1 MVMATRLEML
11 KSVDFGDIDGF
22 GDPKLDSYFLDN
34 DYWNRIISGSVFYVI
49 GRKGTGKSSIYR
61 MIAEQG
67 IQNGYIVDNRDFGD
81 FPFEKLLQLD
91 DSNFAKPN
99 QYQSIWKSLLYN
111 IFAKE
116 ISDNPVSSDEKNIYF
131 NIISNYASQCIGDIV
146 QMHRE
151 LVSNTVKGEGEIAL
165 RFISFNKDTEKTI
178 TIGNGSDNVSAINA
192 ELEKALINYFV
203 TCSEERKIIIQFD
216 RLDDNYNLYQNN
228 EQYFQSIISLFK
240 VVYYLNQKFREREI
254 SNAKIVLYLRSDIM
268 KELGKRDAESAR
280 WDNFSLEINWTI
292 NNLSNWRTSE
302 LLKMI
307 NKRIAASCIDPEAT
321 FEKIFDKEEIN
332 LQRKGSCEP
341 IDPFQYIVEKT
352 MHRPRDLIQFC
363 KCIQKQAI
371 DTTTLYFRTIKDAEK
386 NYGYWLVNS
395 EISNEINPILHQT
408 EPLFEFLKSLG
419 SRAFSLSTFNDK
431 YRSMSGLM
439 MSAES
444 LAFYLY
450 DVGIFQNID
459 LSCKPVRFRSYYRNK
474 GRLDKNMMIIIHPG
488 IWIGLNA

>member
-1 MVMATRLEML
+1 MATELEML
-11 KSVDFGDIDGF
+11 KSIDFGDIDGF
-22 GDPKLDSYFLDN
+22 GDPKLDKYFLDN
-34 DYWNRIISGSVFYVI
+34 DYWNKIINDSVFYVI

-67 IQNGYIVDNRDFGD
+67 KENGYVVDNRDFGD

-91 DSNFAKPN
+91 DNNFTKPN

-116 ISDNPVSSDEKNIYF
+116 ISNNPVSLDETNIHF
-131 NIISNYASQCIGDIV
+131 TAISNYASQCIGDIV

-151 LVSNTVKGEGEIAL
+151 LVSNTVKGEGAVAL
-165 RFISFNKDTEKTI
+165 RFLSFNSGKENTI
-178 TIGNGSDNVSAINA
+178 TIGNGSNNVSAINA
-192 ELEKALINYFV
+192 ELERALIDYFT

-240 VVYYLNQKFREREI
+240 VVYYLNQKFREKKI
-254 SNAKIVLYLRSDIM
+254 SNAKIVLYLRSDIL

-280 WDNFSLEINWTI
+280 WDDFSLEVNWAI
-292 NNLSNWRTSE
+292 NNRSDWKTSE

-307 NKRIAASCIDPEAT
+307 NKRISASCIDPDAT
-321 FEKIFDKEEIN
+321 FDTIFNKTKIN
-332 LQRKGSCEP
+332 LRRKTTNEV

-363 KCIQKQAI
+363 KCIQKEAKE
-371 DTTTLYFRTIKDAEK
+371 TNSLYFRTIKDAEK
-386 NYGYWLVNS
+386 NYGFWLVNS
-395 EISNEINPILHQT
+395 ELSNEINPILHQT
-408 EPLFEFLKSLG
+408 EPLFELLKLLG
-419 SRAFSLSTFNDK
+419 AKPFSLTTFNER
-431 YRSMSGLM
+431 YRSVSGLL
-439 MSAES
+439 MSAEN

-459 LSCKPVRFRSYYRNK
+459 CTTRPARFKSSYRNK
-474 GRLDKNMMIIIHPG
+474 GRLDKNMMILIHPG
-488 IWIGLNA
+488 VWVGINA